1 LTSEFSSV
9 IILTDYKRSYIRRSG
24 DLLNMENVILKAEN
38 ICKSF
43 STVEVLHSVSF
54 TIRYGEI
61 LGIIGENGAGKSTM
75 MKILSGIYLQSSGD
89 IIFEGQKIDLKKPVD
104 AKKIGI
110 SIIPQEFNL
119 IKDLTVCDNIFLGS
133 ELRKNRFLDKE
144 LMKKKTREMLKELEV
159 DISPD
164 EKIENLSGA
173 EKQMVEISKALAF
186 KSKILIMDEPTSV
199 LTINEIK
206 ILFRLMKKLQKE
218 GLTIIYI
225 SHKLK
230 EVREICD
237 RVMILRDGNF
247 VTEKKIDEITLEQ
260 MAESMVGRELSQIFP
275 GKTRPSDEIIF
286 EIKGLTIPGIIE
298 NVSFGLRKG
307 EILGLGGLVGAG
319 RTEVSEAIMGLRPVS
334 GGKVMV
340 KNRLI
345 SIKKPADAIKAGI
358 GYLSEDRQGYGIIT
372 SFSVIHNITLVSLPS
387 YSSNTVNWIDQKA
400 ELEAGKKYQK
410 LFNLKAPSLE
420 THLEFLSGGNQQKVS
435 MAKTLDTKP
444 DVLILDEPTRGIDVS
459 AKQEIYHFINSLV
472 GEGISCIFI
481 SSEMEELIGMCNRVV
496 VMQDGRVTGILEDK
510 DINEEEIM
518 FYATGIREGG
528 N

>member
-1 LTSEFSSV
+1 M
-9 IILTDYKRSYIRRSG
+9 SG
-24 DLLNMENVILKAEN
+24 DLLNMENDILKAEN

-75 MKILSGIYLQSSGD
+75 MKILSGIYLKSSGD
-89 IIFEGQKIDLKKPVD
+89 IIFEGQKIDLKKPAD

-133 ELRKNRFLDKE
+133 ELRKNRLLDKE
-144 LMKKKTREMLKELEV
+144 LMKKKTREMLKVLEV

-206 ILFRLMKKLQKE
+206 ILFKLMKKLQKD

-247 VTEKKIDEITLEQ
+247 VIEKKVDEITLKQ
-260 MAESMVGRELSQIFP
+260 MAESMVGRELSQVFP
-275 GKTRPSDEIIF
+275 RKNKPSDEIIF
-286 EIKGLTIPGIIE
+286 EIKGLTVPGIIE
-298 NVSFGLRKG
+298 NVSFALRKG

-334 GGKVMV
+334 EGEVIV
-340 KNRLI
+340 KNKLI
-345 SIKKPADAIKAGI
+345 PIKKPADAIKAEI
-358 GYLSEDRQGYGIIT
+358 GYLSEDRQGSGIIT

-400 ELEAGKKYQK
+400 ELKAGKKYQK
-410 LFNLKAPSLE
+410 LFNLKAPSLM
-420 THLEFLSGGNQQKVS
+420 THLEFGNQQKVS

-472 GEGISCIFI
+472 REGISCIFI

-496 VMQDGRVTGILEDK
+496 VMQDGKVTGILEDK

>member
-1 LTSEFSSV
+1 M
-9 IILTDYKRSYIRRSG
+9 G
-24 DLLNMENVILKAEN
+24 NVILKVEN
-38 ICKSF
+38 ISKSF
-43 STVEVLHSVSF
+43 STVEVLHSLSF
-54 TIRYGEI
+54 NVRYGEI

-75 MKILSGIYLQSSGD
+75 MKILTGIYLKSSGD
-89 IIFEGQKIDLKKPVD
+89 IIFEEQKIDLKKPID

-133 ELRKNRFLDKE
+133 ELRKNRLLDKE
-144 LMKKKTREMLKELEV
+144 LMKKKTKEMLKVLEV

-230 EVREICD
+230 EVKEICD
-237 RVMILRDGNF
+237 RVMILRDGYF

-260 MAESMVGRELSQIFP
+260 MAESMVGRELSQVFP
-275 GKTRPSDEIIF
+275 SKNKPSDEIIF
-286 EIKGLTIPGIIE
+286 EIKGLTVPGVIE
-298 NVSFGLRKG
+298 NVSFALRKG
-307 EILGLGGLVGAG
+307 EVLGLGGLVGAG

-334 GGKVMV
+334 RGEIMV
-340 KNRLI
+340 KNKLI
-345 SIKKPADAIKAGI
+345 SIKKPADAIKAEI
-358 GYLSEDRQGYGIIT
+358 GYLSEDRQGSGIIT

-387 YSSNTVNWIDQKA
+387 YSNNTVSWIDQKA
-400 ELEAGKKYQK
+400 ELKASKKYQK
-410 LFNLKAPSLE
+410 IFNLKAPSLE
-420 THLEFLSGGNQQKVS
+420 TRLEFLSGGNQQKVS

-444 DVLILDEPTRGIDVS
+444 DVLILDEPTKGIDVS
-459 AKQEIYHFINSLV
+459 AKQEIYHFVNSLV
-472 GEGISCIFI
+472 KEGISCIFI

-496 VMQDGRVTGILEDK
+496 VMQDGRVTDILEDK

>member
-1 LTSEFSSV
+1 
-9 IILTDYKRSYIRRSG
+9 
-24 DLLNMENVILKAEN
+24 MENIILKAEN

-75 MKILSGIYLQSSGD
+75 MKILSGIYLQSSGE
-89 IIFEGQKIDLKKPVD
+89 IIFEGQKIDLKKPID

-110 SIIPQEFNL
+110 SIVPQEFNL
-119 IKDLTVCDNIFLGS
+119 IKELTVCDNIFLGS
-133 ELRKNRFLDKE
+133 ELIKNRLLDKE
-144 LMKKKTREMLKELEV
+144 LMKKKTREILKELEV
-159 DISPD
+159 NISPD

-173 EKQMVEISKALAF
+173 EKQMVEICKALAF

-199 LTINEIK
+199 LTVNEIK
-206 ILFRLMKKLQKE
+206 ILFRLMKRLQKD

-247 VTEKKIDEITLEQ
+247 VTEENIDEITLEQ
-260 MAESMVGRELSQIFP
+260 MAENMVGRELSQIFP
-275 GKTRPSDEIIF
+275 RKNRPSNEIIF
-286 EIKGLTIPGIIE
+286 EVKGLTIPGIIE
-298 NVSFGLRKG
+298 NVSFTLRKG

-319 RTEVSEAIMGLRPVS
+319 RTEVSEAIMGLLPVS
-334 GGKVMV
+334 GGEVIV

-345 SIKKPADAIKAGI
+345 SIKKPADAIKAEI
-358 GYLSEDRQGYGIIT
+358 GYLSEDRQGSGIIT

-387 YSSNTVNWIDQKA
+387 YSNNPVNWIDQKS

-410 LFNLKAPSLE
+410 LFDLKTPSLK

-444 DVLILDEPTRGIDVS
+444 DILILDEPTRGIDVS

-472 GEGISCIFI
+472 KEGISCIFI

-496 VMQDGRVTGILEDK
+496 VMQGGRVTGILEDK